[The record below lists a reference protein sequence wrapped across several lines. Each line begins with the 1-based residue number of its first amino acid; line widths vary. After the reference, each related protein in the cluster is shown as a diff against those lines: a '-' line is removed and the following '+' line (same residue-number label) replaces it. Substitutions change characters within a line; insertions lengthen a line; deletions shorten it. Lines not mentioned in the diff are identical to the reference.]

1 MNMKKINS
9 LLIICLIIWVN
20 SITHIYADTNKDNKT
35 HNILLINSYDI
46 DNEWENQV
54 KIGLKESIKDNL
66 NFNIKKEYLD
76 IRNNDN
82 KNYIRDFEQFLNTK
96 YRNNEFDMIITVD
109 DEAFNLVRSNLF
121 NENSIFYKKVIV
133 FAGVNETIN
142 LTSQEKE
149 YVTGFVD
156 GKSKIE
162 LIKLITNLQPDVK
175 NINVLLDN
183 TNYSKDIKTKLQENG
198 YFLDENIN
206 LNFIQGK
213 YEEDIINRLKNMDE
227 NNSALL
233 VCGVFKD
240 KDSENYINPEE
251 LLNNI
256 KDIKNV
262 PIYTSREDY
271 IGKGV
276 VGGYVDM
283 GREYGRALGKMVLKI
298 YEDKSISQVPLIS
311 KLNSN
316 YVVDYHKIY
325 DYNINPVNLPKETII
340 INKKSYELLLPVGQ
354 KIAVII
360 IIILILISILYI
372 IMMML
377 KHRKNNIKNRNLYQ
391 IAKDREQLKTD
402 FIANMSHELRT
413 PLNII
418 RSASTL
424 LELKAN
430 NNEKVDNEYI
440 LDKAQRINQ
449 NSDRLIRLINNL
461 IDITKFDSG
470 FYEYKCKNENIVYV
484 VEDIVFATVD
494 YANEKNLEIIFDTD
508 AEEIITNIDKE
519 KIERVIL
526 NLLSNAI
533 KFTNENGKIEVYIKH
548 DEKFVYI
555 TIKDNGIGIPKEK
568 VDHIFHRFYQVDSIL
583 SRKNEGSGIG
593 LCIVDEI
600 IKMHGGKVKI
610 KSEENEG
617 STFEVRL
624 DIADDNHF
632 EKDEMEDKT
641 DINIKDVVKVEMAD
655 I

>member
-1 MNMKKINS
+1 
-9 LLIICLIIWVN
+9 
-20 SITHIYADTNKDNKT
+20 
-35 HNILLINSYDI
+35 
-46 DNEWENQV
+46 
-54 KIGLKESIKDNL
+54 
-66 NFNIKKEYLD
+66 
-76 IRNNDN
+76 
-82 KNYIRDFEQFLNTK
+82 
-96 YRNNEFDMIITVD
+96 
-109 DEAFNLVRSNLF
+109 
-121 NENSIFYKKVIV
+121 
-133 FAGVNETIN
+133 
-142 LTSQEKE
+142 
-149 YVTGFVD
+149 
-156 GKSKIE
+156 
-162 LIKLITNLQPDVK
+162 
-175 NINVLLDN
+175 
-183 TNYSKDIKTKLQENG
+183 
-198 YFLDENIN
+198 
-206 LNFIQGK
+206 
-213 YEEDIINRLKNMDE
+213 
-227 NNSALL
+227 
-233 VCGVFKD
+233 
-240 KDSENYINPEE
+240 
-251 LLNNI
+251 
-256 KDIKNV
+256 
-262 PIYTSREDY
+262 
-271 IGKGV
+271 
-276 VGGYVDM
+276 
-283 GREYGRALGKMVLKI
+283 
-298 YEDKSISQVPLIS
+298 
-311 KLNSN
+311 
-316 YVVDYHKIY
+316 
-325 DYNINPVNLPKETII
+325 
-340 INKKSYELLLPVGQ
+340 
-354 KIAVII
+354 
-360 IIILILISILYI
+360 
-372 IMMML
+372 
-377 KHRKNNIKNRNLYQ
+377 
-391 IAKDREQLKTD
+391 
-402 FIANMSHELRT
+402 MSHELRT

-470 FYEYKCKNENIVYV
+470 FYECKCKNENIVYV

-568 VDHIFHRFYQVDSIL
+568 VDHIFNRFYQVDSIL

-632 EKDEMEDKT
+632 EKDEMEDRT